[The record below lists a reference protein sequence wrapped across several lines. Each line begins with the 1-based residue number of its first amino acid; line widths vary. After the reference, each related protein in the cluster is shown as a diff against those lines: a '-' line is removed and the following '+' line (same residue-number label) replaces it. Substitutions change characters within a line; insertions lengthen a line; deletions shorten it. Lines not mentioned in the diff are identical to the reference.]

1 MKEKSHKN
9 KIKDIERLSLIL
21 LLIFT
26 LISLFFVSLP
36 VTLGVFLG
44 GAIVIGNFHWLSRL
58 VEKALISEGGS
69 KVSLIINFFL
79 KSAFLLGSVILVT
92 VYTKVDPIALL
103 TGLTTIII
111 AVLLAGGKEI
121 WKKGG

>member
-1 MKEKSHKN
+1 MEKKHKN
-9 KIKDIERLSLIL
+9 KIKDIERLSLVL

-44 GAIVIGNFHWLSRL
+44 GAIVIGNFYWLSRL
-58 VEKALISEGGS
+58 VEKALSTEGSS
-69 KVSLIINFFL
+69 KVSLIINFLL
-79 KSAFLLGSVILVT
+79 KSAFLLGSVVLVT
-92 VYTKVDPIALL
+92 LYTKVDLIALL

-111 AVLLAGGKEI
+111 AVLLAGGSEI

>member
-1 MKEKSHKN
+1 MPTRH

-58 VEKALISEGGS
+58 VEKALSSEGGS
-69 KVSLIINFFL
+69 KASLIINFFL
-79 KSAFLLGSVILVT
+79 KSAFLVGSVILVT

-111 AVLLAGGKEI
+111 AVLLAGGREI

>member
-103 TGLTTIII
+103 AGLTTIII
-111 AVLLAGGKEI
+111 AVLLAGGSEI

>member
-1 MKEKSHKN
+1 MKEKKHKN
-9 KIKDIERLSLIL
+9 KIKDIERLSLVL

-44 GAIVIGNFHWLSRL
+44 GVIVIGNFYWLSRL
-58 VEKALISEGGS
+58 VEKALSSEGGS

-79 KSAFLLGSVILVT
+79 KSAFLLGSVVLVT
-92 VYTKVDPIALL
+92 LFTKVDHIALL
-103 TGLTTIII
+103 TGLTTIIV
-111 AVLLAGGKEI
+111 AVLLAGGREI
-121 WKKGG
+121 WRKGS